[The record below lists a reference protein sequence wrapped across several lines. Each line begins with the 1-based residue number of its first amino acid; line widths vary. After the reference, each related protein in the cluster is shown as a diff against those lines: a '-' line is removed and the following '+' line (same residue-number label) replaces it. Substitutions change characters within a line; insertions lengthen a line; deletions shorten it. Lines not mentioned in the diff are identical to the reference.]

1 MEYYNQLTAVKK
13 QNYRFNAIYKP
24 LSNLQLKSCLEYVV
38 CKTEKNKEKSKG
50 YLIYQDIAWQYKW
63 LTLTGRYALFHTDS
77 YDTRLYAYEN
87 DVLYTS
93 SIPAYYGIG
102 SRLYAMMKV
111 EITSYIDLWLRV
123 AQSFYKNKHTIGTA
137 LDAINGNNKSDIH
150 LQMIVKI

>member
-1 MEYYNQLTAVKK
+1 M
-13 QNYRFNAIYKP
+13 
-24 LSNLQLKSCLEYVV
+24 
-38 CKTEKNKEKSKG
+38 
-50 YLIYQDIAWQYKW
+50 
-63 LTLTGRYALFHTDS
+63 TGRYALFHTDS